1 MRHCNTLPLSSNPSA
16 MKEFTRA
23 TDTLLKEG
31 HFVLIYPE
39 QSMWWNYRKP
49 KPVKPGGFYLAA
61 KNMLPVLPCF
71 ITMKDTKIIGEDG
84 FPVQEYTIHVSKPIY
99 PQEGVR
105 TRANAEMMANE
116 NFRIWKEIYERE
128 YGIPLRYDEGEDD
141 ASENGE
147 DGEKND

>member
-23 TDTLLKEG
+23 TDTLLKQG
-31 HFVLIYPE
+31 NFVLVYPE

-71 ITMKDTKIIGEDG
+71 ITMKDTTIIGADG
-84 FPVQEYTIHVSKPIY
+84 FPVQEYTIHVSEPIY
-99 PQEGVR
+99 PKRGVR
-105 TRANAEMMANE
+105 VGVNAEMMADE

-128 YGIPLRYDEGEDD
+128 YGIPLRYDEGEL
-141 ASENGE
+141 EE
-147 DGEKND
+147 EKAE